1 MNDPTRFLSLLY
13 HRTQYSPEQQVPYG
27 KFLLDKTWELGSF
40 ATTYNAKCI
49 TMFGEKYGTPT
60 PWERGASHNWK
71 IFGFP
76 LGFLILEAQ

>member
-13 HRTQYSPEQQVPYG
+13 HRTQYSPEQQVPYD

-40 ATTYNAKCI
+40 PTTYNAKCI

-60 PWERGASHNWK
+60 PWERGAAHNWK
-71 IFGFP
+71 IIGFP